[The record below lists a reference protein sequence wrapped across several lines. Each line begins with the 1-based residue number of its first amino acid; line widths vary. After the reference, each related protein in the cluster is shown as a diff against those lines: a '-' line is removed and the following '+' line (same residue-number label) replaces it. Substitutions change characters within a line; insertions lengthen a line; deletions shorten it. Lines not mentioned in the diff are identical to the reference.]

1 MGHALWDDTIIRY
14 SFRLSLDND
23 VAEVRKTIMRC
34 WNCRHILDSSFT
46 TSCPKCHR
54 PQCTGR
60 DPHIPASDLD
70 SGHDAAKDRGDI
82 EHLEKL
88 DEATPSEDR
97 K

>member
-1 MGHALWDDTIIRY
+1 M
-14 SFRLSLDND
+14 
-23 VAEVRKTIMRC
+23 KRC
-34 WNCRHILDSSFT
+34 WNCRHIMYDAF

-82 EHLEKL
+82 EDLEEL
-88 DEATPSEDR
+88 DAATTHEE
-97 K
+97 